1 MLLKQ
6 VCILS
11 EVFCNVCLCY
21 GMQQTRP
28 ARHRG
33 SKNHYPRRV
42 NSTHRRVNSTTRR
55 VKSTPSSR
63 RQPPEAE
70 TPPRK
75 LRLRPPERSEPRAQR
90 EMGRSLNF
98 RGGVSAEGDC
108 RRGRGLH
115 FTSRGLEVISRGLED
130 TSRGLGFFEPRF
142 LIGQVCHS

>member
-1 MLLKQ
+1 MDEWKLLRNAANLPYKKPRFEKSLPEAGEFQ
-6 VCILS
+6 PEADDFQPEAGEIQP
-11 EVFCNVCLCY
+11 E
-21 GMQQTRP
+21 P
-28 ARHRG
+28 AEA
-33 SKNHYPRRV
+33 V
-42 NSTHRRVNSTTRR
+42 
-55 VKSTPSSR
+55 
-63 RQPPEAE
+63 PPEAE

>member
-1 MLLKQ
+1 
-6 VCILS
+6 
-11 EVFCNVCLCY
+11 
-21 GMQQTRP
+21 MQQTCPIRN
-28 ARHRG
+28 RG
-33 SKNHYPRRV
+33 SKNPYPRLV
-42 NSTHRRVNSTTRR
+42 NSNPRLMTSNLRL
-55 VKSTPSSR
+55 VKCNPSPR
-63 RQPPEAE
+63 RQSPEAE